1 MALEWL
7 EYDNCNYS
15 ESGLPFNS
23 FHQWRT
29 RRELKSMLSQN
40 SVALIFVIDLRSMII
55 LYMIWAG
62 QKKGKLQE
70 TTI

>member
-1 MALEWL
+1 
-7 EYDNCNYS
+7 
-15 ESGLPFNS
+15 
-23 FHQWRT
+23 
-29 RRELKSMLSQN
+29 MLSQN